1 MGFVGSEV
9 HGTVHPLLNVG
20 TDGWEGEALGRDIS
34 TYGAGLVSG
43 YHHMPIGNYT
53 KFLVWTIYKVSCVTI
68 V

>member
-43 YHHMPIGNYT
+43 YHHMPIGN
-53 KFLVWTIYKVSCVTI
+53 
-68 V
+68 